1 MPKPPSSA
9 AAPKPAPSRARD
21 AEPRGIQTIEVGGR
35 LLLALAHHGQ
45 PLALKD
51 LAQAA
56 AMTPG
61 KAHPYLVSF
70 IKLGLVERET
80 EGGRY
85 GLGPLALQMGLIGLQ
100 QYDPVRLATPVIDEL
115 ARATGHTVA
124 IAVWGHRGPT
134 LVRIAEAPSPVHVS
148 MRHGTVMS
156 IPGTASGRLFAAY
169 GPPEAVR
176 DALANEARFAP
187 DAAVRATRAKTGG
200 RFGLGGAFDR
210 EVAQVRAQGVA
221 HIDGVAVPGVSALA
235 VPVFDAQDK
244 LVLSLTAIGPSAT
257 FDSSSDGAVAALLRP
272 AAAGLS
278 RRLGWKPAA

>member
-1 MPKPPSSA
+1 MTSSA
-9 AAPKPAPSRARD
+9 KAPKPARD
-21 AEPRGIQTIEVGGR
+21 SDSRGIQSIEVGGR

-51 LAQAA
+51 LAAA
-56 AMTPG
+56 ADMSAG

-100 QYDPVRLATPVIDEL
+100 QYDPVRLATERIDEL

-156 IPGTASGRLFAAY
+156 IQDTASGRLFAAF
-169 GPPEAVR
+169 GPMEAVR
-176 DALANEARFAP
+176 EALDNEARLEPA
-187 DAAVRATRAKTGG
+187 RATRARGG
-200 RFGLGGAFDR
+200 RFGLGTAFDR
-210 EVAQVRAQGVA
+210 EVERVRADRIAV
-221 HIDGVAVPGVSALA
+221 IDGVALPGVSAVSA
-235 VPVFDAQDK
+235 PVFDARGR

-257 FDSSSDGAVAALLRP
+257 FDSAVDGAVAARLRP
-272 AAAGLS
+272 AAAQLS
-278 RRLGWKPAA
+278 MRLGWKPSV